1 MTMNKKKSYNI
12 AIVGLG
18 NIGSYLFKYLN
29 ENKNYLINK
38 NNVNFN
44 ISHVSARNKK
54 KNRGIKIKLK
64 QWVKNF
70 NEIVQNENVDI
81 IVELIG
87 GSEGPAKKL
96 VFAALKNKKHV
107 VTANKALIS
116 KYGDQLS
123 KIAENN
129 KVNLEFEAAVCGGVP
144 IIRSIKEGL
153 IANKISRIYG
163 IFNGTSNYVLSSMD
177 NNQTSFNDTIKKAI
191 KLGYAESNPSSDI
204 NGDDVASKV
213 KILSCLSFN
222 SYINKDIHVEGIKNI
237 DEEDIINAN
246 KLGYKI
252 KLMGFSEISDN
263 KIFQR
268 VHPTLVKN
276 TSYIASVDGVLN
288 AVVIDGKPIGIN
300 TIQGDGAGPSATTS
314 ALVSDISS
322 ILRGN
327 IKYPFAIS
335 SNKRKNYHSGKIT
348 DLFFSSYI
356 RLDVKDKYGV
366 LSDVT
371 KIFSNNK
378 VSIKRVLQSPYKNKK
393 NSSIVIITHRSKDNN
408 IQKTLKTLAKK
419 SYIIKKPKLLRIE
432 NG

>member
-1 MTMNKKKSYNI
+1 MRKLNI
-12 AIVGLG
+12 AIIGLG
-18 NIGSYLFKYLN
+18 NIGSYLYKYLN
-29 ENKNYLINK
+29 DNKKILTEKNNCLPIIKYVSAKNKNRK
-38 NNVNFN
+38 
-44 ISHVSARNKK
+44 RN
-54 KNRGIKIKLK
+54 IKIKKNQWLK
-64 QWVKNF
+64 NYIDSTKIK
-70 NEIVQNENVDI
+70 EIDL

-87 GSEGPAKKL
+87 GAEGPAKKL
-96 VFAALKNKKHV
+96 VFTALKNKKHV

-116 KYGDQLS
+116 KYGDKLS
-123 KIAENN
+123 IIAEKN
-129 KVNLEFEAAVCGGVP
+129 KVNLEFEASVCGGVP

-153 IANKISRIYG
+153 IANKINRIYG
-163 IFNGTSNYVLSSMD
+163 ILNGTSNYVLSSMEI
-177 NNQTSFNDTIKKAI
+177 NKATFSETINKAI

-213 KILSCLSFN
+213 KILSSLSFN
-222 SYINKDIHVEGIKNI
+222 SFINKNIHVEGIKDI
-237 DEEDIINAN
+237 DEEDTTNAK
-246 KLGYKI
+246 KLGYNI
-252 KLMGFSEISDN
+252 KLMGFSEILNN

-268 VHPTLVKN
+268 VHPTLVKKS
-276 TSYIASVDGVLN
+276 SYIASVNGVLN
-288 AVVIDGKPIGIN
+288 AVIVEGNPIGKNI
-300 TIQGDGAGPSATTS
+300 IQGEGAGPSATTS

-327 IKYPFAIS
+327 IKFPFAIS
-335 SNKRKNYHSGKIT
+335 NKKRKNFSSGKIE

-356 RLDVKDKYGV
+356 RLNVKDKYGV

-378 VSIKRVLQSPYKNKK
+378 VSIKRVLQNPYKNKK
-393 NSSIVIITHRSKDNN
+393 KSSIVIITHRSKDSD